1 MSAGLAETFRDF
13 ARREALPTS
22 PLYATLADAVAGDE
36 ALLALAARARP
47 GQPRPNM
54 LFAAVHALLLSGE
67 GSELARHYASL
78 SEDPLPPEAAP
89 AAFRA
94 FCLQHR
100 EAIAALLESR
110 SVGTNEVARCAV
122 IRAGMAEVLA
132 RCSGPLHVVEIG
144 ASAGLLLLWH
154 RLAVDYGAGMLAG
167 PADAPLRLAC
177 ASRNAPP
184 PLQIEADRIASLV
197 GLDLDP
203 MDLESETDR
212 RWLLALVWPEHRERR
227 ARLEGAIAAA
237 RQAGI
242 AVLRGDA
249 IADLPALLDGL
260 PPGEAACAFHAFT
273 FNQIPAP
280 LADRFVAGLAQASHR
295 RPVFRLAYEWGEG
308 DAPELLLTVFAGG
321 KAAAQRRLATAEA
334 HGRWIDWG
342 A

>member
-1 MSAGLAETFRDF
+1 VSAGLAETFRDF

-22 PLYATLADAVAGDE
+22 PLYATLADAIADDE

-54 LFAAVHALLLSGE
+54 LFAAVHALLLGGE
-67 GSELARHYASL
+67 GPELAGHYASL
-78 SEDPLPPEAAP
+78 CDGPLPPDGAAP
-89 AAFRA
+89 VFRA

-132 RCSGPLHVVEIG
+132 CSSGPLHVVEAG

-154 RLAVDYGAGMLAG
+154 RVAVDYGAGLLAG
-167 PADAPLRLAC
+167 PADGPLRLAC
-177 ASRNAPP
+177 ASRGTPP
-184 PLQIEADRIASLV
+184 PLRIEAARIASLV

-203 MDLESETDR
+203 MDLESEADR
-212 RWLLALVWPEHRERR
+212 RWLLALVWPEHRERG

-242 AVLRGDA
+242 AALRGDA
-249 IADLPALLDGL
+249 IADLPAVLDGL
-260 PPGEAACAFHAFT
+260 PHGEAACAFHAFT

-280 LADRFVAGLAQASHR
+280 LADRFVAALAQASHR
-295 RPVFRLAYEWGEG
+295 RPVFRLAYEWGER
-308 DAPELLLTVFAGG
+308 DAPELLLTAFAGG
-321 KAAAQRRLATAEA
+321 KARAPRRLATAEA
-334 HGRWIDWG
+334 HGRWIDW
-342 A
+342 AA